1 MYRVY
6 AAIGLL
12 MLTATAAAQQKA
24 LTETMAIQL
33 GLARDPVQQ
42 RVEARIAQAQ
52 SDVIAANTRPNPELS
67 YERETL
73 NNSEDHVEQKLVVS
87 QQFDFSGRRA
97 LHRQAAA
104 RHLDA
109 TRFESEAWRADL
121 EKDIRERYY
130 TALLQQARREVYAT
144 TQQRLEVLGSA
155 LQKRRREGDV
165 SLYDYQRVNTERA
178 AIEAEVGNSRVDFD
192 TAWQSLWAK
201 LGDESQGF
209 QSLEGELLPGQPAS
223 MEQLEAVLGERPAL
237 RHLKQQSEAF
247 ALQHRAESR
256 TFPDVTLG
264 LGLKREETSSQTDN
278 GLVLNA
284 SIPLPV
290 FDSRRDKQARF
301 QAQALV
307 ARSEYQLAY
316 DAARSELKSLRRQ
329 VSQYR
334 QSAATFR
341 LDAVKS
347 AYELIEI
354 AEAYYRAGEV
364 GILELLDAYRG
375 ALGAELTALELEHK
389 ARGARIKL
397 DYLTGGPVQ

>member
-130 TALLQQARREVYAT
+130 TTLLQQARREVYAT

-237 RHLKQQSEAF
+237 RHLKQQSEAS
-247 ALQHRAESR
+247 ALDALAHSR
-256 TFPDVTLG
+256 RYHVVTLCQPA
-264 LGLKREETSSQTDN
+264 KRE
-278 GLVLNA
+278 
-284 SIPLPV
+284 
-290 FDSRRDKQARF
+290 
-301 QAQALV
+301 
-307 ARSEYQLAY
+307 
-316 DAARSELKSLRRQ
+316 
-329 VSQYR
+329 
-334 QSAATFR
+334 
-341 LDAVKS
+341 
-347 AYELIEI
+347 
-354 AEAYYRAGEV
+354 
-364 GILELLDAYRG
+364 
-375 ALGAELTALELEHK
+375 
-389 ARGARIKL
+389 
-397 DYLTGGPVQ
+397 